1 MSDVQLRAV
10 PFAHTSKT
18 NLLPETLADRTLS
31 WMETDAP
38 WRLRIA
44 SFYEQWELAL
54 DAESLP
60 PELHELTAPRTIVS
74 LIDTML
80 RPITDRVLVLR
91 EVTAHKLLV
100 GQTIRIHNDFISG
113 EETHRL
119 LVQLNRGWDDEKGGL
134 LMLFGS
140 ARAEDV
146 RRAVRPLHRSA
157 FAFEISPRSFHAVS
171 TIQEGERY
179 TLVYSFKS
187 PQDAAKCQLTSLG
200 S

>member
-1 MSDVQLRAV
+1 MTSDVQLRAD
-10 PFAHTSKT
+10 PFTHSSKT
-18 NLLPETLADRTLS
+18 NLLAETLADKTLS
-31 WMETDAP
+31 WMERDAP

-54 DAESLP
+54 DVECVP
-60 PELHELTAPRTIVS
+60 PELRELTAPRTIVR

-80 RPITDRVLVLR
+80 KPITDRRLTLC

-100 GQTIRIHNDFISG
+100 GQTIRIHNDFVGG

-119 LVQLNRGWDDEKGGL
+119 LVQLNRGWDDRKGGL
-134 LMLFGS
+134 LMLFGG
-140 ARAEDV
+140 ARAEEV

-171 TIQEGERY
+171 TIHQGERY

-187 PQDAAKCQLTSLG
+187 HETQ
-200 S
+200 

>member
-1 MSDVQLRAV
+1 MSDVQLRAD
-10 PFAHTSKT
+10 PFAHTSAS
-18 NLLPETLADRTLS
+18 NLLAESLADRTLS

-54 DAESLP
+54 DAEYLP
-60 PELHELTAPRTIVS
+60 PELRELIAPRTIIRLV
-74 LIDTML
+74 DTML
-80 RPITDRVLVLR
+80 QPITDCKLELR
-91 EVTAHKLLV
+91 EVTAHKLLA
-100 GQTIRIHNDFISG
+100 GQTIRIHNDFIDG

-119 LVQLNRGWDDEKGGL
+119 IVQLNRGWDDRKGGL

-140 ARAEDV
+140 ARVEDV
-146 RRAVRPLHRSA
+146 RRAVRPLHGSA

-171 TIQEGERY
+171 TIKDGERY

-187 PQDAAKCQLTSLG
+187 QKTQ
-200 S
+200 